1 VRKDPAPAESDALQ
15 GATLAVVLGSGLGGI
30 SKSFPE
36 RARRKF
42 QDIPGLEAACI
53 EGHAGELKL
62 CRVDNRHC
70 LFVCGR
76 RHYYEGQPEQIA
88 TLVEYLHALGIR
100 RLLLTS
106 AAGSLTSGCEP
117 GNLMLADTLLDF
129 QFRPPEVTAGDGRSR
144 RRATSLD
151 GKLQAAL
158 ARAAKRAGVALTRG
172 SLACTAGPVYETRSE
187 VMFLQR
193 LGISAVS
200 MSGAAEVA
208 AAGRLGIQ
216 IASVALLTNWATG
229 ISGTRLRHADVLE
242 RGRTSADNLK
252 RVIVQLIAGS

>member
-1 VRKDPAPAESDALQ
+1 MPAEADPLQ

-30 SKSFPE
+30 SETFFV
-36 RARRKF
+36 RAQRKF
-42 QDIPGLEAACI
+42 QDVPGLDAACT

-62 CRVDNRHC
+62 CRVENRPC

-76 RHYYEGQPEQIA
+76 RHYYEGQPQQIA

-106 AAGSLTSGCEP
+106 AAGSLTTECAP
-117 GNLMLADTLLDF
+117 GSLMLTDSLLDF
-129 QFRPPEVTAGDGRSR
+129 QFRPPTVPAGGGQSPR
-144 RRATSLD
+144 RVPGLD

-158 ARAAKRAGVALTRG
+158 ARAAKRAGVALARG
-172 SLACTAGPVYETRSE
+172 SLACTAGPLYETRSE
-187 VMFLQR
+187 VIFLKR

-208 AAGRLGIQ
+208 AAGEFGIQ
-216 IASVALLTNWATG
+216 IASVVLVTNWATG
-229 ISGTRLRHADVLE
+229 SSGARLKHADVLD
-242 RGRTSADNLK
+242 RGRRTADDLK
-252 RVIVQLIAGS
+252 RVIVQLVTDS